1 MKLEILLATYN
12 SEKYLPELLD
22 SLLAQSYTD
31 WKLLVHDDGS
41 SDQTLS
47 ILEAFE
53 KKQDRSIKINSSKQ
67 PLGPKQSF
75 EYLLK
80 NSSADYLMFCD
91 HDDVWLPHKIAES
104 LACIQQLEQKN
115 PDKPAL
121 VFTDLVVA
129 DEQLNTIHS
138 SFWNYS
144 KVDPDNVY
152 NCYKLLINN
161 PAPGCTFIMNKKV
174 KQLVLPFPEQA
185 RMHDWW
191 ILLKVAESG
200 VIDYIKEPGLLYR
213 QHQKNK
219 IGAEPIKNT
228 YLLSRI
234 TSLSLTIKRNKESY
248 QMMKCLSNDYS
259 LIKLFYYKLRISLSK
274 LL

>member
-1 MKLEILLATYN
+1 MVDILLSTFNGGSYI
-12 SEKYLPELLD
+12 PDLLK
-22 SLLAQSYTD
+22 SLQSQTFTG
-31 WKLLVHDDGS
+31 WRLIVRDDGS
-41 SDQTLS
+41 TDQTLS
-47 ILEAFE
+47 MLEHFKETYPKKMTIIDEKKNLGPMRSFE
-53 KKQDRSIKINSSKQ
+53 K
-67 PLGPKQSF
+67 LM
-75 EYLLK
+75 EY
-80 NSSADYLMFCD
+80 SSAQYMMFCD
-91 HDDVWLPHKIAES
+91 QDDVWLPHKIEES
-104 LACIQQLEQKN
+104 LARIQELEQKN
-115 PDKPAL
+115 SGKAAL
-121 VFTDLVVA
+121 VFSDLEVV

-191 ILLKVAESG
+191 ILLNVAESG
-200 VIDYIKEPGLLYR
+200 VIDYIKRPGLLYR
-213 QHQKNK
+213 QHKKNK
-219 IGAEPIKNT
+219 VGAEAIQNT
-228 YLLSRI
+228 YLFSRM
-234 TSLSLTIKRNKESY
+234 TNLSLTIKRNKESY